1 MLTQLTLFLTLGSVF
16 LMKKDGDFYCILFQF
31 SLTCQEDVKTAL
43 CAHNHVFG
51 PSSVASKFGF
61 GSLFKFPFF

>member
-1 MLTQLTLFLTLGSVF
+1 
-16 LMKKDGDFYCILFQF
+16 MKKDGDFYCILFQF